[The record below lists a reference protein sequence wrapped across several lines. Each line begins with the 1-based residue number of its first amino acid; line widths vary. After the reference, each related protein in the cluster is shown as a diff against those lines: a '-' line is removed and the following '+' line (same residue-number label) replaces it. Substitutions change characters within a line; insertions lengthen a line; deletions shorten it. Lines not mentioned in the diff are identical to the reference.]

1 MDTIELELELSEKQE
16 IARELLNDPQVVELY
31 YGGAAGGGKS
41 MLVCLWI
48 LEQLRQYPGIRI
60 GLGRKEMTRLKQT
73 TLVTLLSKAHPL
85 MGIPSGSFVYQD
97 QKGLITYENGGAIQL
112 LDMARQPSDPD
123 FDTFGSLE
131 LTHVVIEEA
140 GEIVKKAKDVLGSR
154 KNRHLNRE
162 YGIVGKTILTGNPS
176 QNFTYTEY
184 YEPYKAQGM
193 GDYQKWQYGNVELPG
208 GVVLDGYR
216 VFVKSLPTDNP
227 MIDRN
232 YLEVLNNLPPQER
245 KRLRDGN
252 WDYLDDEDMLFK
264 PQLLDKAS
272 TSEIPDP
279 EEGVFSKFIG
289 VDVSDKGKDKTVASL
304 IEQGVITMQQY
315 IGYDPENPTPISEQ
329 MSLGLIKFAQLNG
342 FDNSKAKNI
351 AIEGNGVGV
360 GMRDFM
366 RSKGW
371 GITEYTATSQSRSQA
386 YFDGSQDMDK
396 GDFKILNSLPT
407 ITEVRKQLMA
417 HTYEVDEKLQ
427 PKVLKKDKIKEIL
440 GKSPDEADSMIIA
453 NWIRRGGAV
462 VKKARIIY

>member
-1 MDTIELELELSEKQE
+1 MELTLSEKQE

-48 LEQLRQYPGIRI
+48 LEQIAQYPGIRI

-85 MGIPSGSFVYQD
+85 MDVIPSSFVYQD
-97 QKGLITYENGGAIQL
+97 QKGLITYENGGQIQL

-140 GEIVKKAKDVLGSR
+140 GEVVKKAKDVLGSR
-154 KNRHLNRE
+154 KNRHLNKE

-184 YEPYKAQGM
+184 YEPYKELGM
-193 GDYQKWQYGNVELPG
+193 GDYQKWEYGIVEMADKTVLPG
-208 GVVLDGYR
+208 YR
-216 VFVKSLPTDNP
+216 AFVKSLPTDNP
-227 MIDRN
+227 MLDRN

-245 KRLRDGN
+245 KRLREGN
-252 WDYLDDEDMLFK
+252 WDYLDDDDMLFK
-264 PQLLDKAS
+264 PQLLNKAS
-272 TSEIPDP
+272 TSEVPEP
-279 EEGVFSKFIG
+279 EEFNKFIG
-289 VDVSDKGKDKTVASL
+289 VDVSDKGKDKTIASL
-304 IEQGVITMQQY
+304 IESGVVTAQQY
-315 IGYDPENPTPISEQ
+315 LGYDINNPTPISEQ
-329 MSLGLIKFAQLNG
+329 LALGLIKFAQQNG
-342 FDNSKAKNI
+342 FDNSKAKNV

-366 RSKGW
+366 KSKGW

-386 YFDGSQDMDK
+386 YFDAAQDMDS
-396 GDFKILNSLPT
+396 GDLKILNSLST

-417 HTYEVDEKLQ
+417 HTYDMDDKLQ

-440 GKSPDEADSMIIA
+440 GKSPDEADSLIIS
-453 NWIRRGGAV
+453 NWVRRGGI
-462 VKKARIIY
+462 KKSTRIIY